1 MDPSITKEIVER
13 MHELPAA
20 QQQLVLEIV
29 RSLAS
34 QRPQGVPARDLLAF
48 AGVIGAEDAR
58 EMVDAIEEGLRKSG
72 RECLVASSLTPTLRW
87 PSWLARIRFVPLST
101 RGA

>member
-1 MDPSITKEIVER
+1 MDASITKEIVER

-34 QRPQGVPARDLLAF
+34 QRPQGVAAKDLLAF
-48 AGVIGAEDAR
+48 AGVISAEDAR
-58 EMVDAIEEGLRKSG
+58 EMIAAIEEGCER
-72 RECLVASSLTPTLRW
+72 VDANAW
-87 PSWLARIRFVPLST
+87 
-101 RGA
+101 